1 MQISCFFAREG
12 IIPMPPMTLLIKPA
26 SGLCNMHCKYCFY
39 SDVAENRQT
48 GQYGIMSEQ
57 TLETL
62 VRKAFFYCEDH
73 CFFGFQGGE
82 PTLAGLDYYE
92 KLLFYQ
98 NRYNRSGVR
107 VLNAI
112 QTNGYAI
119 DDDWAVFFAK
129 NHFLVGIS
137 LDGTREIHD
146 AFRLDSAKN
155 GTHQKVLDAIRLFQ
169 KHGVDYNI
177 LCVVT
182 DAVAQNAK
190 QVYKAL
196 KPHKYL
202 QFIPCLDDLDGQK
215 HDFSLTAK
223 GYGEFLKQVF
233 DEYYKD
239 YINGNYVSVRTFDNY
254 IGILRGQM
262 PEDCSMRQGC
272 GLYFVVEAD
281 GSVYPCDFYAVD
293 AYRLGNI
300 KENAFIAL
308 EKSQNANCFLQQSL
322 LLDPKCAACKWHFL
336 CKGGCRR
343 HREPF
348 DNGKPGPNIYCE
360 SFIDFFE
367 YAYERLCELASIM

>member
-1 MQISCFFAREG
+1 
-12 IIPMPPMTLLIKPA
+12 MPPMTLLIKPA
-26 SGLCNMHCKYCFY
+26 SGLCNMRCSYCFY
-39 SDVAENRQT
+39 YDVTENRHT
-48 GQYGIMSEQ
+48 KQYGIMSEQ

-62 VRKAFFYCEDH
+62 VRKAFFYCEGS

-82 PTLAGLDYYE
+82 PTLAGLDYFE

-119 DDDWAVFFAK
+119 NDDWAAFLAK

-137 LDGTREIHD
+137 LDGTKEIHD
-146 AFRLDSAKN
+146 TYRFDSAKN

-169 KHGVDYNI
+169 KSGVDYNI

-182 DAVAQNAK
+182 DTAAQNAK

-202 QFIPCLDDLDGQK
+202 QFIPCLDDLDGQT
-215 HDFSLTAK
+215 HDWSLNAK
-223 GYGEFLKQVF
+223 AYGEFLKQVF
-233 DEYYKD
+233 DEYEKD
-239 YINGNYVSVRTFDNY
+239 LKNKNYVSVRTFDNY
-254 IGILRGQM
+254 VRILQGQP

-281 GSVYPCDFYAVD
+281 GCVYPCDFYALD
-293 AYRLGNI
+293 EYCLGNI
-300 KENAFIAL
+300 NENSFAAL
-308 EKSQNANCFLQQSL
+308 AKSNAANRFLQQSQIG
-322 LLDPKCAACKWHFL
+322 DPNCSACKWYFL

-348 DNGKPGPNIYCE
+348 TDEKPGPNIYCE
-360 SFIDFFE
+360 SFIEFFE
-367 YAYERLCELASIM
+367 YAYERLRDLASKLTVDS

>member
-1 MQISCFFAREG
+1 MLFAREG
-12 IIPMPPMTLLIKPA
+12 MNPVPPMTLLIKPA

-39 SDVAENRQT
+39 SDVTENRHIK
-48 GQYGIMSEQ
+48 QYGIMSEQ

-62 VRKAFFYCEDH
+62 VRKAFFYAEGS

-107 VLNAI
+107 VLNTI

-119 DDDWAVFFAK
+119 DENWAAFFAK

-137 LDGTREIHD
+137 LDGTKEIHD
-146 AFRLDSAKN
+146 VFRLDSADN
-155 GTHQKVLDAIRLFQ
+155 GTHQKVLNAIRLFQ
-169 KHGVDYNI
+169 KHGADYNI

-190 QVYKAL
+190 QVYQAL

-202 QFIPCLDDLDGQK
+202 QFIPCLDDLDGQA
-215 HDFSLTAK
+215 HHYSLTAK
-223 GYGEFLKQVF
+223 TYGEFLKLAF

-239 YINGNYVSVRTFDNY
+239 MKNGNYVSVRTFDNY
-254 IGILRGQM
+254 VMILQGRM
-262 PEDCSMRQGC
+262 PEDCSMREGC
-272 GLYFVVEAD
+272 GLYFVIEAD
-281 GSVYPCDFYAVD
+281 GSVYPCDFYALD
-293 AYRLGNI
+293 DYCLGNI
-300 KENAFIAL
+300 SHNSFAALAKSDNAGR
-308 EKSQNANCFLQQSL
+308 FLRQSL
-322 LLDPKCAACKWHFL
+322 QSDPKCAACKWHFL

-348 DNGKPGPNIYCE
+348 ADEKPGPNIFCE
-360 SFIDFFE
+360 SFIGFFD
-367 YAYERLCELASIM
+367 YAYDRLRELVSVKFKV